1 MAVSPGYL
9 TFVLDQLRP
18 ALPHVRGRRMFGG
31 AGVYAGDLCFGV
43 IDDDTL
49 FFKCDDTNRADYES
63 RGMGPF
69 QPMGEGTPTM
79 QYYQLPEEILEDSQE
94 LSAWSARAVEVAR
107 RARLKKRKGGSG
119 ARKTV
124 AKGRGPAKKSAAKR
138 TTAKTAKTARKSTA
152 KKKRSR

>member
-18 ALPHVRGRRMFGG
+18 ALPDVRARRMFGG
-31 AGVYAGDLCFGV
+31 AGVYASDLCFAV

-79 QYYQLPEEILEDSQE
+79 QYYQLPEEILEDFQE
-94 LSAWSARAVEVAR
+94 LSAWSARAVDVAR
-107 RARLKKRKGGSG
+107 RARSKKRTG
-119 ARKTV
+119 
-124 AKGRGPAKKSAAKR
+124 GRGAKKGAGKKNAAKKR
-138 TTAKTAKTARKSTA
+138 
-152 KKKRSR
+152 RSR